1 LTSSSLSTHLVS
13 FSKERKNW
21 LIAGCLGAVLLIG
34 AFLRFYQL
42 GQSGMNE
49 YYAAAVKSML
59 LSWENFFFVAF
70 EPGGSISLDKPPLG
84 FWVEAVSAYFL
95 GVNGFALALPNAI
108 AGLLSIVLLYKLVR
122 RPFGAA
128 AGLVAALALA
138 VTPVVVATER
148 NNTIDGILVFVLL
161 AAAWAFL
168 QSVYTGK
175 VRWLFL
181 GAVFVGLGFNIKML
195 QAYMPLPAFYA
206 VYFFGAKQPWTKKLV
221 HLAAATVLLLVVS
234 FSWAVAVDLTPAADR
249 PYVDSTSGNRVL
261 QLIFGH
267 NGVERLTNSGGGGIG
282 APSGGPQQGTPP
294 QLPSGQ
300 AFTAPTMNGG
310 GPTGLFN
317 GGQPGGPG
325 GSMDFGT
332 AGTLRLFT
340 EPLVGEA
347 SWMLPFGLAGL
358 IVLAIVLWR
367 RQFGDLHV
375 SVILWAGWLLPTIIY
390 FTYSPGLM
398 HSYYLIM
405 LGAPLAALVALTA
418 WALWQLAREHW
429 IQGWSVGIV
438 LAGGTLAF
446 EAATLMGR
454 TSLAIPAI
462 IIAGMLFSLGVLLAF
477 GGRLNAAMAPA
488 ALSCLIA
495 AMLVAPMLWSGLMT
509 FNLSA
514 SSLPAAGPSGGTA
527 TAMQAP
533 RAQTGDGGLQ
543 AMLPQNSGGSLPGN
557 PGAGGPGGG
566 LNQSLLNYLLANT
579 QPGTYLMATG
589 RANSAAPYILATGR
603 PVLALGGF
611 LDQYDEVTAEQVSAL
626 VQSGQLR
633 FVLSDSL
640 DRHQDVAKWV
650 KQNCAVV
657 DSSAYSSGTSTSN
670 DPGRFGSN
678 VTLYD
683 CGQ

>member
-1 LTSSSLSTHLVS
+1 MLNTAFSTRIVTLSR
-13 FSKERKNW
+13 ERKNW
-21 LIAGCLGAVLLIG
+21 LVAACLGAVLLLG

-59 LSWENFFFVAF
+59 LSWKNFFFVAF

-84 FWVEAVSAYFL
+84 FWAEAVSAYFL

-128 AGLVAALALA
+128 TGLVAALALA

-148 NNTIDGILVFVLL
+148 NNTIDGMLVFVLL

-168 QSVYTGK
+168 ESVYTGK

-181 GAVFVGLGFNIKML
+181 GAVLVGLGFNIKML

-206 VYFFGAKQPWTKKLV
+206 VYFFGAKQPWPKKLV
-221 HLAAATVLLLVVS
+221 HLTAATVLLLVVS

-249 PYVDSTSGNRVL
+249 PYVDSTSSNSVL
-261 QLIFGH
+261 QLVFGH
-267 NGVERLTNSGGGGIG
+267 NGIERLTNSGGGG
-282 APSGGPQQGTPP
+282 PQPGNPP

-300 AFTAPTMNGG
+300 AFTPPTINAG
-310 GPTGLFN
+310 GPIGAFDD
-317 GGQPGGPG
+317 GQPGGPSG

-347 SWMLPFGLAGL
+347 SWTLPFGLAGL

-367 RQFGDLHV
+367 RKFGDLHV

-418 WALWQLAREHW
+418 WALWQLARERW

-446 EAATLMGR
+446 EAVTLMGR
-454 TSLAIPAI
+454 TSLAVPAI
-462 IIAGMLFSLGVLLAF
+462 VIAGILFSLCVLLAF
-477 GGRLNAAMAPA
+477 GGHIHAAMAPA
-488 ALSCLIA
+488 ALSCLVA
-495 AMLVAPMLWSGLMT
+495 AMLVAPLLWSGLTT
-509 FNLSA
+509 FNSST
-514 SSLPAAGPSGGTA
+514 SSLPAAGPAGRTA
-527 TAMQAP
+527 TAIQAP
-533 RAQTGDGGLQ
+533 RAQSGDGGLQ
-543 AMLPQNSGGSLPGN
+543 AMMPQNPGGSLPGN

-566 LNQSLLNYLLANT
+566 LNQSLLDYLLAKS
-579 QPGTYLMATG
+579 QPGTYLMAAG

-611 LDQYDEVTAEQVSAL
+611 LDQYDEVTAAQVSTL

-633 FVLSDSL
+633 FVLGPSL
-640 DRHQDVAKWV
+640 DRHQDVAQWV

-657 DSSAYSSGTSTSN
+657 DSSAYSNGTQTSS
-670 DPGRFGSN
+670 DPGRFNSN
-678 VTLYD
+678 ATLYD
-683 CGQ
+683 CGR